1 MDLQPP
7 SIETRL
13 AILKSKLSRLN
24 KDDVVSGE
32 ILDLI
37 ANRASTNIRELEG
50 CLNRIIA
57 YADLVNQEISLEI
70 VSQLIPNTT
79 ELQESVTVTAKMV
92 LDLISKH
99 FDVDNSDICG
109 RNRNYRLTKA
119 RHMAMYLMRKEAK
132 MGFKE
137 IGMSLG
143 GRDHSTVIN
152 ACQKVTT
159 MISNDSSFHNK
170 VQVLRKSLR

>member
-1 MDLQPP
+1 M
-7 SIETRL
+7 
-13 AILKSKLSRLN
+13 
-24 KDDVVSGE
+24 
-32 ILDLI
+32 
-37 ANRASTNIRELEG
+37 
-50 CLNRIIA
+50 
-57 YADLVNQEISLEI
+57 
-70 VSQLIPNTT
+70 
-79 ELQESVTVTAKMV
+79 TVTAKMV
-92 LDLISKH
+92 IDLISKH

-109 RNRNYRLTKA
+109 RNRGSRLTKA